1 VKETVNML
9 KALGDETRLRIY
21 MLLSEKGELCVC
33 DITSIIE
40 ITQTH
45 ASRSLGVLKNA
56 GLVKD
61 RRDGLWMHYSI
72 IKEGISEAVMSF
84 VGEISRG
91 NETLKNDIKKSKIVL
106 KKNAGCCKKYC
117 KQEKL
122 ALKEN
127 LIGNTN

>member
-1 VKETVNML
+1 MKEIVGRL
-9 KALGDETRLRIY
+9 KSLGDETRLRIY
-21 MLLSEKGELCVC
+21 RLLSEKGELCVC
-33 DITSIIE
+33 DITQTLG

-72 IKEGISEAVMSF
+72 LKEGINEAVISFIKEMS
-84 VGEISRG
+84 GG
-91 NETLKNDIKKSKIVL
+91 DETFKNDIKKSRIVL
-106 KKNAGCCKKYC
+106 KKNSGCCKKYC
-117 KQEKL
+117 KQEKS

-127 LIGNTN
+127 